1 MSDRL
6 HDTLSTLR
14 TDVDSVPLADSS
26 AVRARGTQRTRRQAV
41 GTSLAVVALVAGA
54 VGISGALTGTNNKA
68 SDLPADKQTVTT
80 TQEPS
85 PDPSVT
91 EDKLQLAADPY
102 LRGEDLTGIGPYENF
117 QRNGELPSQLQMQCM
132 DVVKLGAGAKR
143 TGMVFF
149 EDIGDATLH
158 ENLFEFPNTAAAE
171 AFVADVSSTFAACDA
186 GDPAEV
192 TFEDRGP
199 VAVGD
204 QGAVRASRL
213 STPTADA
220 GIGYY
225 ELGFIQDANIVVVL
239 EWSSMG
245 NPEDTGWV
253 WDADRLQTAL
263 DRAVG

>member
-6 HDTLSTLR
+6 HDTLSALR
-14 TDVDSVPLADSS
+14 TDVDHMPLADSS

-54 VGISGALTGTNNKA
+54 VGISGALTGTNKA
-68 SDLPADKQTVTT
+68 TDLPADRTT
-80 TQEPS
+80 TTTTAER
-85 PDPSVT
+85 
-91 EDKLQLAADPY
+91 KLALATDPY
-102 LRGEDLTGIGPYENF
+102 LRGEDLAGIGPYEAL
-117 QRNGELPSQLQMQCM
+117 QRNGEAPSQQLMQCL
-132 DVVKLGAGAKR
+132 DVVDLGQEGKR

-149 EDIGDATLH
+149 DPDLGDVTLN
-158 ENLFEFPNTAAAE
+158 ENLFDFPDAAAAK
-171 AFVADVSSTFAACDA
+171 AFVADVSSTFATCDK

-192 TFEDRGP
+192 TTTDRGP
-199 VAVGD
+199 ETVGD
-204 QGAVRASRL
+204 QGAMRASRL

-225 ELGFIQDANIVVVL
+225 ELGVIQDANIVVVL

-245 NPEDTGWV
+245 NPEDAGWV

>member
-6 HDTLSTLR
+6 HDTLATLR
-14 TDVDSVPLADSS
+14 TDVDSMPLADSS
-26 AVRARGTQRTRRQAV
+26 AVRARGAQRTRRQAV
-41 GTSLAVVALVAGA
+41 GASLAVVALVAGA
-54 VGISGALTGTNNKA
+54 VGIGGALTGTNKA
-68 SDLPADKQTVTT
+68 SNLPADRPTT
-80 TQEPS
+80 STTAERK
-85 PDPSVT
+85 VG
-91 EDKLQLAADPY
+91 LASDPY
-102 LRGEDLTGIGPYENF
+102 LRAQDLAGIGPYAALK
-117 QRNGELPSQLQMQCM
+117 RSGEPPSQRLMQCL
-132 DVVKLGAGAKR
+132 DVVDLGQEGKR

-149 EDIGDATLH
+149 DPDLGDVTLN
-158 ENLFEFPNTAAAE
+158 ENVFDFANAAAAK
-171 AFVADVSSTFAACDA
+171 AFVTDVSSTFATCEK

-192 TFEDRGP
+192 TTTDRGP
-199 VAVGD
+199 ETVGD

-225 ELGFIQDANIVVVL
+225 ELGVIQDANIVVVL

-253 WDADRLQTAL
+253 WDANRLQTAL